1 MRWKIEKHANE
12 WWIRIK
18 YNMFQL
24 RETEIV
30 VVEVEDLLCAGS
42 NKKIKNKMV
51 KLFRK
56 LYGKEVKG

>member
-1 MRWKIEKHANE
+1 LRWKIEKHADE

-30 VVEVEDLLCAGS
+30 VIEIEDLLYAGP

-51 KLFRK
+51 RLFRK
-56 LYGKEVKG
+56 LYGKEVR